1 MRIWTMNGAAFLA
14 LSVFAAPLFAD
25 VVPARKTKADR
36 DAVAVERRLVTLG
49 MDASAARGSADR
61 LTPSEL
67 WFFATDTSKLHPV
80 GQQDMF
86 AGQTVNLWFE
96 SIGGA
101 VMLAAG
107 LGTGYYMLHNRE

>member
-1 MRIWTMNGAAFLA
+1 MRTWTMTGAAFLA
-14 LSVFAAPLFAD
+14 LSVISAPLFAD
-25 VVPARKTKADR
+25 VVPARKAKADR
-36 DAVAVERRLVTLG
+36 DAAAVEQRLVTLG
-49 MDASAARGSADR
+49 MNAGAARGSADR

-67 WFFATDTSKLHPV
+67 RFFATDTSKLHPV

-96 SIGGA
+96 SVGGA